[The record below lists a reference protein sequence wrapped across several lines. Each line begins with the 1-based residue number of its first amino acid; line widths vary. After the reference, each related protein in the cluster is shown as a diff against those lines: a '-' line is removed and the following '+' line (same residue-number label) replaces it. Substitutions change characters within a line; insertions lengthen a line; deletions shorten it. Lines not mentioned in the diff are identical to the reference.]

1 MTPRKALSWVVPR
14 SYPALLLLVV
24 FETGCHRSASTSQE
38 KVAKQRLAW
47 NLQTT
52 VEAYNKIGVKN
63 AQWDE
68 SARKCLAEF
77 ARTRSAIVSSNE
89 PAGKIISTNAANA
102 VDAGCTDPMVTY
114 LYIRF
119 ALPQT
124 NSKVEFANRLYATAQ
139 AMNGSSYPPVRKF
152 YASARAIEQYY
163 YAYDTQKDLK
173 ARDESFGLLT
183 ALLELVDQTLSDKT
197 IPLGEAS
204 EVADQAVAL
213 AGRTD
218 FHNETMF
225 YDRVEQALMKNFSG
239 DYLPW
244 YLKGSHCVKSAW
256 NARGDGYANTVT
268 KEGWESFKT
277 NLVVAREALEHAWK
291 LNPREP
297 NIATEM
303 MSVELGQGS
312 DRQEMELWFDRA
324 MKLDTNSYSACCSKE
339 QFLEPKWYGTDE
351 EAVAFGRECV
361 HSTNWGGHIPIV
373 LVLAHNDINS
383 RLTGAAKTEYWKQP
397 EVWEDIKSA
406 YDRYFELNPEETHV
420 YNAYVLHAYQ
430 AEQWAALNELIPKLT
445 TTNYDMFGGKS
456 EFDKMI
462 RLAREHGSAK

>member
-1 MTPRKALSWVVPR
+1 MSPGKCLSNVVPGFITALSLFLIFGAGCKKSSTR
-14 SYPALLLLVV
+14 SN
-24 FETGCHRSASTSQE
+24 TQSA
-38 KVAKQRLAW
+38 KLKW
-47 NLQTT
+47 NLKTT
-52 VEAYNKIGVKN
+52 VEAYEKIGVRN

-68 SARKCLAEF
+68 PARKCLTEF
-77 ARTRSAIVSSNE
+77 ARLRGGDVSTNEAAREIVSSNSE
-89 PAGKIISTNAANA
+89 AAVN
-102 VDAGCTDPMVTY
+102 AGCTDPLVTY

-119 ALPQT
+119 AFPHT
-124 NSKVEFANRLYATAQ
+124 NSKVEFAKRYYAAAQ
-139 AMNGSSYPPVRKF
+139 AMNSSSYPPVRKF

-183 ALLELVDQTLSDKT
+183 TLLELVDQTLSDKT

-218 FHNETMF
+218 FYNETMF

-244 YLKGSHCVKSAW
+244 YLKGSHCVKAAW
-256 NARGDGYANTVT
+256 NARGDGYANTVS
-268 KEGWESFKT
+268 KDGWESFKT

-291 LNPREP
+291 LNPLEP

-303 MSVELGQGS
+303 MSVDLGQGS

-339 QFLEPKWYGTDE
+339 QFLESKWYGTDE
-351 EAVAFGRECV
+351 EAVAFGQECV
-361 HSTNWGGHIPIV
+361 RSTNWGGHIPIV
-373 LVLAHNDINS
+373 LVLAHNDIDS
-383 RLTGAAKTEYWKQP
+383 RLTGAAKTEYWKKS
-397 EVWEDIKSA
+397 EVWQDIKSA
-406 YDRYFELNPEETHV
+406 YDRYLELNSEETHI

-456 EFDKMI
+456 EFDTMI